1 VKLILEVVISLV
13 LHPVAM
19 VLAWIDILR
28 RRDLSLFRKAIWVVV
43 CLIWGI
49 GPLLYIAVG
58 DGKLW

>member
-1 VKLILEVVISLV
+1 MKLILEVVISLV